1 MDGPQTDDLQQI
13 SPILPQNRPNPR
25 TALRSLGCEQDSLGR
40 SGGATRK
47 NQRIR
52 DRRRTEAQKLQAV
65 KSPYVVQIHEFF
77 TEEGIGQVLVM
88 EYCPV
93 GLDKHLRQRFAQT
106 NGHLPYNEAREILES
121 VLSGL
126 NDAHSV
132 DIVHGDIKPANCR
145 SLGARPDHRRRLPL
159 SRRHRTRLHR
169 SVSRSLR
176 MSKPRMKRR
185 VNYFSFSIGPTMP
198 WPVLTECLTKSIGIN
213 SKTAISTC
221 WRTVGRLRVSSAMR
235 RPATTK
241 R

>member
-1 MDGPQTDDLQQI
+1 VARPEKIREYVIEDGPFSGTYGSVLI
-13 SPILPQNRPNPR
+13 GRHETLGWKR
-25 TALRSLGCEQDSLGR
+25 ALKRLHGHVQGDVI
-40 SGGATRK
+40 K
-47 NQRIR
+47 Q
-52 DRRRTEAQKLQAV
+52 EAQKLQAV

-176 MSKPRMKRR
+176 MSKPRTKRR
-185 VNYFSFSIGPTMP
+185 VIYFSFSICPTLP
-198 WPVLTECLTKSIGIN
+198 WTVL
-213 SKTAISTC
+213 
-221 WRTVGRLRVSSAMR
+221 R
-235 RPATTK
+235 
-241 R
+241 